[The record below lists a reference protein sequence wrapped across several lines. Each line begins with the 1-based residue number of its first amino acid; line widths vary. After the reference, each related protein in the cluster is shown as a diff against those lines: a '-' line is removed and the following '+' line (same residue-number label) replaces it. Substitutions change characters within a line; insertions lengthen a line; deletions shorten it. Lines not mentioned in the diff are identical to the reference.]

1 MSFVRAN
8 PNQYLLTGSRGE
20 IRNRGSAVRA
30 FLPPG
35 AVWVVVPAGKQE
47 AIFEFTQETRD
58 GIPLRFKGIVVYRVT
73 DPVAAAR
80 QFDFSEDDGIEQ
92 IGELLAHVS
101 LGELRHAVSHMTMV
115 ECIEQR
121 KTALGTVVA
130 DALEAT
136 IRGEAGGWGVTIEV
150 AQVAQVY
157 IVDPQVRRQLEAGV
171 RNEIKLASDRS
182 DIETAE
188 ATKLAELAS
197 EGRVGEQR
205 LTADTEQLRRV
216 ETLRRAEIERDRRMA
231 AEEVASQQRAIEL
244 ELDRYRTEVASD
256 QGRVE
261 AEAPVRLLRIAT
273 DTAALREEI
282 AMRRLRA
289 EAKALEVDEELALR
303 RAEQELRAAILPI
316 EQAPTI
322 AVAASRVLQGTNLS
336 IYGENGRLIQ
346 ELAPVFEVLA
356 RAFDRAVP
364 ERPAAVDGRPGRE
377 RDASGTGD

>member
-205 LTADTEQLRRV
+205 LAADTEQLRRQ

-231 AEEVASQQRAIEL
+231 A
-244 ELDRYRTEVASD
+244 
-256 QGRVE
+256 
-261 AEAPVRLLRIAT
+261 
-273 DTAALREEI
+273 
-282 AMRRLRA
+282 
-289 EAKALEVDEELALR
+289 EELALR

-377 RDASGTGD
+377 RDASGSPD